1 MHVKYLLI
9 GTLLAW
15 SGSAWAHDSKG
26 PHGGRI
32 TDAGSYHVEMV
43 VKSDVVDVFISDA
56 SDKPVA
62 ASGFKGTAIL
72 VADGKSQRV
81 VLAPVDGKRLSG
93 NATVALPNQP
103 KGVVQLT
110 APDGKT
116 VQGKFN

>member
-1 MHVKYLLI
+1 MYAKVLMIAALL
-9 GTLLAW
+9 T
-15 SGSAWAHDSKG
+15 STGSALAHDAKG

-32 TDAGSYHVEMV
+32 VDAGPYHAELV
-43 VKSDVVDVFISDA
+43 VKSDVVDVFLSDA
-56 SDKPVA
+56 NDKPVA

-81 VLAPVDGKRLSG
+81 VLAPVDGTHLSG
-93 NATVALPNQP
+93 SATAALPNQA

-116 VQGKFN
+116 VQAKFD